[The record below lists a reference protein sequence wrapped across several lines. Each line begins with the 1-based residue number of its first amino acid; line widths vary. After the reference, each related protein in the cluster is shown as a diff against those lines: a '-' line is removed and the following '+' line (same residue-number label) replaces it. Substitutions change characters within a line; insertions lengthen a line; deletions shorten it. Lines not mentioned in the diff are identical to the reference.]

1 MKAPILA
8 AALLAGCTT
17 MTAGGPDAVQ
27 ELARAETAFAAES
40 VRTDMRAAFLD
51 NFAPDGVLVSGGAWV
66 NARARLEPRQA
77 PPIVLDWR
85 PWHVEVSASG
95 ELGLST
101 GPWVL
106 ERRAGGPPTHG
117 QFVAVWRRQEDG
129 RFKVEVDIGISH
141 PAPWAQQAGIDY
153 VLTPPTAMHGSGSL
167 EAAESAFVAASL
179 RGGPRAGYEA
189 FASDRILLYREGLAP
204 MQGRPSALGS
214 TAPPE
219 NPTIWLAE
227 RVAVSRSDEFGYVRG
242 NYADAAQPDRVLGQF
257 LRVWRREAGKW
268 RIVLDVVNAAP

>member
-8 AALLAGCTT
+8 AALIAGCTT

-85 PWHVEVSASG
+85 PWHVEVAASG

-101 GPWVL
+101 GPWIR
-106 ERRAGGPPTHG
+106 EPRGGGAPAHG
-117 QFVAVWRRQEDG
+117 QFVSVWRRQADG

-141 PAPWAQQAGIDY
+141 PAPWPGQAGIDY
-153 VLTPPTAMHGSGSL
+153 VLTPPPSQRGSGSL

-179 RGGPRAGYEA
+179 RGGPRAGYDA
-189 FASDRILLYREGLAP
+189 YASERILLYREGSTPL
-204 MQGRPSALGS
+204 QGRASALGS
-214 TAPPE
+214 PAPPE
-219 NPTIWLAE
+219 TPTIWLAE

-242 NYADAAQPDRVLGQF
+242 NYADAAKPDRLLGQF
-257 LRVWRREAGKW
+257 LRVWRREDGKW
-268 RIVLDVVNAAP
+268 RIVLDVVNAAS

>member
-1 MKAPILA
+1 MKTPILA
-8 AALLAGCTT
+8 AALVAGCTT
-17 MTAGGPDAVQ
+17 MTAGGPDTVQ

-66 NARARLEPRQA
+66 NARARLEPRPA

-85 PWHVEVSASG
+85 PWHVEVAASG

-101 GPWVL
+101 GPWIR
-106 ERRAGGPPTHG
+106 EPRGGGASAHG
-117 QFVAVWRRQEDG
+117 QFVSIWRRQEDG

-141 PAPWAQQAGIDY
+141 PAPWAEQAGIDY
-153 VLTPPTAMHGSGSL
+153 VLTPPATVRGSGGL

-179 RGGPRAGYEA
+179 RGGPRAGYDA
-189 FASDRILLYREGLAP
+189 YASERVLLYREGSTPL
-204 MQGRPSALGS
+204 QGRASALGAS
-214 TAPPE
+214 APPQA
-219 NPTIWLAE
+219 PTVWFAE
-227 RVAVSRSDEFGYVRG
+227 RIALSRSDEFGYVRG

>member
-1 MKAPILA
+1 MRAPILA
-8 AALLAGCTT
+8 AALIAGCTT

-85 PWHVEVSASG
+85 PWHVEVAASG

-101 GPWVL
+101 GPWIR
-106 ERRAGGPPTHG
+106 EPRDGGAVAHG
-117 QFVAVWRRQEDG
+117 QFISIWRRQADG
-129 RFKVEVDIGISH
+129 RFEVEVDIGISH
-141 PAPWAQQAGIDY
+141 PAPWPGQAGIDY
-153 VLTPPTAMHGSGSL
+153 VLTPPTTLGGSGSL

-179 RGGPRAGYEA
+179 RGGPRAAYEA
-189 FASDRILLYREGLAP
+189 YASERILLYREGSTPL
-204 MQGRPSALGS
+204 QGRASALGS
-214 TAPPE
+214 SAPPE
-219 NPTIWLAE
+219 TPTIWLAE

-242 NYADAAQPDRVLGQF
+242 NYADAARPDRLLGQF
-257 LRVWRREAGKW
+257 LRVWRREGGRW
-268 RIVLDVVNAAP
+268 RIVLDVVNAGS